1 MTKRTK
7 VDRMTPKN
15 LRAFRIE
22 GIKAIGFFPLCSHRS
37 IAKFMLKEL
46 VQTRKPAFHRGYLA
60 PIQLLGAAARSM
72 VLMAR
77 KLCYLSDREHTVGWS
92 RFASLKDIL
101 FGKPK
106 DPLDPKVFH
115 QISLIAFLAWVGL
128 GADGLSSSAYGPEE
142 AYLALG
148 QHYLLAL
155 PLAMMMAITVFV
167 ISTSYSQIIELFPT
181 GGGGYLVATKLLGEK
196 AGLVSGSALVVD
208 YMLTIAISVASGVD
222 ALFSFLPSSVL
233 GLKLFTEV
241 FLILGLIFLNLRGT
255 KESVQ
260 FLLPIFLLFVL
271 THGVAITLGVGT
283 QIGELPIVFT
293 RSVDESLGD
302 VRGIGI
308 LATLAILLHAYS
320 LGGVTY
326 TGIEGVSNGLQILR
340 EPRAETGKRTMLYM
354 AISLAFT
361 ASGILLCYLLH
372 QVSHEPGKTLNASL
386 FNQIYSGIFGTESSV
401 AVSLVIGTLIT
412 EAAILLVAA
421 QTGFIDGPRVLSN
434 MALDSWAPHRFSL
447 LSDQLVTRDGIW
459 FMGLT
464 SLGFL
469 LYTQGRV
476 SLLVVMYSI
485 NVFLTFTLSQLG
497 MCRHWWEV
505 RITEASWLR
514 KFWVNGL
521 GLLLTGTILIV
532 TVTIKFEEGGWV
544 TLLVTSCFI
553 SLCIFVHAHYA
564 QVRRALKRLDDTL
577 LTIPFQPNLKEPV
590 PPKHPTAPTAAI
602 IVRDFDGV
610 AVHALLT
617 IPRLFPNHFKNVV
630 FISVGVID
638 SGQFKGQKEIENLRR
653 AKEEDLKSFVEFANC
668 LGWYA
673 EYRYSLGVD
682 LMAEL
687 EELCPAVVRDF
698 PRSVFFSGKLVFQEE
713 NTVSRFLHNHTP
725 ATLQQKLQFAGL
737 DMMILPIRIFTDPQT
752 R

>member
-1 MTKRTK
+1 
-7 VDRMTPKN
+7 
-15 LRAFRIE
+15 
-22 GIKAIGFFPLCSHRS
+22 
-37 IAKFMLKEL
+37 
-46 VQTRKPAFHRGYLA
+46 
-60 PIQLLGAAARSM
+60 
-72 VLMAR
+72 
-77 KLCYLSDREHTVGWS
+77 VGGS
-92 RFASLKDIL
+92 RFASFKDIL

-115 QISLIAFLAWVGL
+115 QISLVAFLAWVGL

-148 QHYLLAL
+148 QHSLLAL
-155 PLAMMMAITVFV
+155 PLAIMMAITVFV
-167 ISTSYSQIIELFPT
+167 ISASYSQIIELFPT
-181 GGGGYLVATKLLGEK
+181 GGGGYLVATKLLGK
-196 AGLVSGSALVVD
+196 NAGLVSGSALVVD
-208 YMLTIAISVASGVD
+208 YMLTITISVASGAD
-222 ALFSFLPSSVL
+222 ALFSFLPSSVH
-233 GLKLFTEV
+233 GLKLFTQI
-241 FLILGLIFLNLRGT
+241 FLILGLILLNLRGT

-260 FLLPIFLLFVL
+260 FLLPIFLLFVIM
-271 THGVAITLGVGT
+271 HAIA
-283 QIGELPIVFT
+283 I
-293 RSVDESLGD
+293 SLGIGTKIGD
-302 VRGIGI
+302 LPSIASQSVQQTVGDIHGIGI
-308 LATLAILLHAYS
+308 WATLAILLHAYS
-320 LGGVTY
+320 LGGGTY
-326 TGIEGVSNGLQILR
+326 TGIEAVSNGLQVLR
-340 EPRAETGKRTMLYM
+340 EPRVETGRRTMLYM
-354 AISLAFT
+354 AVSLAFT
-361 ASGILLCYLLH
+361 ASGILVCYLLY
-372 QVSHEPGKTLNASL
+372 QVSSEAGKTLNATL
-386 FNQIYSGIFGTESSV
+386 FTKVYGVFFGVDSGINV
-401 AVSLVIGTLIT
+401 PLVILTLVT

-421 QTGFIDGPRVLSN
+421 QAGFIDGPRVLSS

-447 LSDQLVTRDGIW
+447 LSDHLVTRDGIW
-459 FMGLT
+459 FMGLA
-464 SLGFL
+464 SMSFL
-469 LYTQGRV
+469 LYSQGDVR
-476 SLLVVMYSI
+476 LLVVMYSI

-505 RITEASWLR
+505 RKTQSVWLR
-514 KFWVNGL
+514 KFCVNGL

-532 TVTIKFEEGGWV
+532 TITIKFAEGGWV
-544 TLLVTSCFI
+544 TLLVTFCFI
-553 SLCIFVHAHYA
+553 SLCTFVHSHYA
-564 QVRRALKRLDDTL
+564 RVRRALKRLDDTL

-590 PPKHPTAPTAAI
+590 PPKSPTAPTAAI

-687 EELCPAVVRDF
+687 EELCTAVVQDF

-713 NTVSRFLHNHTP
+713 NAVSRFLHNHTP

-737 DMMILPIRIFTDPQT
+737 DMMILPIRIFADTQT
-752 R
+752 KQRGAAA